1 MRRKVLKRKS
11 VISVS
16 VIAMSLLFGVINVS
30 AKEEIPQYMEP
41 GTIIK
46 VNENEQIEI
55 ISGGYSNKRNKISD
69 NIVLPE
75 LESGMIISY
84 DGRGLPNKILNNG
97 VNESYKIDY
106 IGTEEIQVIN
116 DGGEDFPEQRFAQGT
131 TVWKYSGWITWF
143 TDRIGQEDHVL
154 QDWDC
159 AIKMTLDNPKCGT
172 PIRLRDESNY
182 NNEALL
188 SKWDVGALP
197 NAVLDIRPNKFKQMG
212 YVLDLGH
219 FKGRYG
225 HFTPYQ

>member
-1 MRRKVLKRKS
+1 
-11 VISVS
+11 
-16 VIAMSLLFGVINVS
+16 
-30 AKEEIPQYMEP
+30 
-41 GTIIK
+41 
-46 VNENEQIEI
+46 
-55 ISGGYSNKRNKISD
+55 
-69 NIVLPE
+69 
-75 LESGMIISY
+75 MIISY

-131 TVWKYSGWITWF
+131 TVWKYSGWITW
-143 TDRIGQEDHVL
+143 
-154 QDWDC
+154 
-159 AIKMTLDNPKCGT
+159 
-172 PIRLRDESNY
+172 DESNY

>member
-1 MRRKVLKRKS
+1 M
-11 VISVS
+11 
-16 VIAMSLLFGVINVS
+16 
-30 AKEEIPQYMEP
+30 
-41 GTIIK
+41 
-46 VNENEQIEI
+46 
-55 ISGGYSNKRNKISD
+55 
-69 NIVLPE
+69 
-75 LESGMIISY
+75 
-84 DGRGLPNKILNNG
+84 
-97 VNESYKIDY
+97 
-106 IGTEEIQVIN
+106 GTEEIQVIN

-159 AIKMTLDNPKCGT
+159 ATKMTLDNPKCGT